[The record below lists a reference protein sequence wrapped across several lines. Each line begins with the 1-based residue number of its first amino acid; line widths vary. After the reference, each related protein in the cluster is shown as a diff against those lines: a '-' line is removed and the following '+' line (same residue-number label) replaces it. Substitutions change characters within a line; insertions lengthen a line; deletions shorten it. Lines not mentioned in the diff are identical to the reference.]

1 VLLALNTPPAFAEQ
15 RKQLEMAKVS
25 DLYL

>member
-1 VLLALNTPPAFAEQ
+1 LNTPPAFAEQ